1 MSTGMA
7 LVRFLSLL
15 FVALALV
22 PAGAHLMELA
32 HKIHLSGADYLT
44 VQKLYRGWNLAAIVV
59 IGALVSTAALAV
71 ALHGQS
77 PAFGWAL
84 LALACIVGTQLV
96 FWVFTYPVNQ
106 ATANWT
112 MLPADWESL
121 RARWEYSHAAS
132 ALLNLAA
139 LVSTILAILST
150 EPP

>member
-7 LVRFLSLL
+7 LLRFLSLL

-22 PAGAHLMELA
+22 PAGAHLMELV
-32 HKIHLSGADYLT
+32 HKIHMPGAEYLT

-59 IGALVSTAALAV
+59 IGALLSIAALAV
-71 ALHGQS
+71 SLRGQS

-84 LALACIVGTQLV
+84 LAFACIVATQIV
-96 FWVFTYPVNQ
+96 FWTFTYPVNQ
-106 ATANWT
+106 ATSNWT
-112 MLPADWESL
+112 MLPSDWESL

-139 LVSTILAILST
+139 VVSTIVAVLSA
-150 EPP
+150 ER